1 MKKYIVLAS
10 AALLALA
17 ACTKVQEAALQQEIS
32 FQVANYV
39 QTKADAQASP
49 VKFSNADFGTYAWHH
64 AGETTTAFMVNEKV
78 GLKGTE
84 WTTLDR
90 SYFWPK
96 TGSINFVSYSPYVEK
111 GGPAVTEKSIAY
123 SAYTVSDE
131 DLMYANRAQEQ
142 SLNTTPGTY
151 NAVSGANGV
160 PTLFHHALA
169 KLSFKVKVN
178 FTEQTDTVE
187 NPEATAGNANNTA
200 ESKTTWEVTLYN
212 VTLKGH
218 YETGDLT
225 LDLERDGTSWGTSG
239 WQPNTQKVAK
249 DVVLYDNKEGV
260 VLTTTPMDLFDGK
273 SFFVLPQALVANA
286 QQLSV
291 KIHIKTT
298 QPNKDEQGNNIVQN
312 EDLVKEVNLSEFS
325 SLKSW
330 GMNQNIIYTIGI
342 KPTATVDPNNPDTAS
357 DVKITFDPALMD
369 WEVVDTEAVIQ
380 L

>member
-1 MKKYIVLAS
+1 MKRYILITS
-10 AALLALA
+10 AALIALA
-17 ACTKVQEAALQQEIS
+17 ACTKVQEADVQQEIR
-32 FQVANYV
+32 FQVANAV
-39 QTKADAQASP
+39 QTKADAANTAASP
-49 VKFSNADFGTYAWHH
+49 VKFTGKDFGVYSWHYD
-64 AGETTTAFMVNEKV
+64 GETASPVMVNEQV

-84 WTTLDR
+84 WRTLNNT
-90 SYFWPK
+90 YYWFK
-96 TGSINFVSYSPYVEK
+96 TGTMNFVSYAPYKEK

-131 DLMYANRAQEQ
+131 DIMYADRAQDMTA
-142 SLNTTPGTY
+142 NIKTY
-151 NAVSGANGV
+151 EVNGV

-187 NPEATAGNANNTA
+187 NPDATAGDADNTA

-225 LDLERDGTSWGTSG
+225 LDLDRDGTSWTTTG

-249 DVVLYDNKEGV
+249 DVVLYNNEKGV
-260 VLTTTPMDLFDGK
+260 VLTTTPMDLYDGK
-273 SFFVLPQALVANA
+273 SFFVLPQTLVENA
-286 QQLSV
+286 QLLSV
-291 KIHIKTT
+291 KMHIKTT
-298 QPNKDEQGNNIVQN
+298 QPNKDEQGNNIVQD
-312 EDLVKEVNLSEFS
+312 EDCTVTVDLSKFS
-325 SLKSW
+325 SLKAW

-342 KPTATVDPNNPDTAS
+342 KPTAINDPNNPDTAS
-357 DVKITFDPALMD
+357 DVKITFDPKLMD
-369 WEVVDTEAVIQ
+369 WEVVDTDAVIQ